1 MSIWDPTW
9 AWRAHFHSHQDW
21 LLGLTFIF
29 SEKFHFC
36 CYFHFFS
43 IESTSM
49 YLLTVVTSW
58 LLLITLGES
67 VIEWKE
73 LKIRTQEIW
82 DLVSVP
88 KLTSWVVMSMWP
100 ISAEEIEE
108 EEDWGLHPSRTMVV
122 RNQEEL
128 PSEGSGTRLPGH
140 SQLEDS
146 ATAHKALPKPRGH
159 IGVGC
164 PVGLPRI
171 HSELRI
177 HKLDH

>member
-1 MSIWDPTW
+1 M
-9 AWRAHFHSHQDW
+9 
-21 LLGLTFIF
+21 
-29 SEKFHFC
+29 
-36 CYFHFFS
+36 
-43 IESTSM
+43 
-49 YLLTVVTSW
+49 
-58 LLLITLGES
+58 
-67 VIEWKE
+67 IEWKE